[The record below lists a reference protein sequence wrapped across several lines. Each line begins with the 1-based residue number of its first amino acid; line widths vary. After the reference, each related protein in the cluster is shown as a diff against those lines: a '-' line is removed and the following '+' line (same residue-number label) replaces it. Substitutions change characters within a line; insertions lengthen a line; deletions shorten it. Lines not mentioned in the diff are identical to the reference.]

1 MELNLYFTV
10 TIPDEVAARINNE
23 DDELDALEVASTVQ
37 YSITSPFISGAY
49 QVNDYEVV
57 E

>member
-10 TIPDEVAARINNE
+10 TIPDEVAARINDEN
-23 DDELDALEVASTVQ
+23 DDFDALEVASTVQ
-37 YSITSPFISGAY
+37 YSITSPYISEAY

-57 E
+57 D

>member
-10 TIPDEVAARINNE
+10 TIPDEVAARINDE
-23 DDELDALEVASTVQ
+23 TDDLDALEVASTVQ
-37 YSITSPFISGAY
+37 YSITSPYISEAY

-57 E
+57 D